1 MCCVTMIEI
10 VELEKAL
17 DGVPVLRGVNL
28 RVPTGMTTAIIGSS
42 GAGKTVLLK
51 HLIGLLKP
59 DAGKIYIDGVDTA
72 TLSDRE
78 WKELR
83 KEKFGM
89 LFQEGA
95 LFDSMNVYQNV
106 SFFLVEHTSLS
117 PEQIDRVV
125 QEKLALVGLRGVD
138 DKMPSELSGGM
149 KRRVALARAIVADP
163 KIVLF
168 DEPTVGLDPI
178 ICSSI
183 LRLIKE
189 TQQRLGITF
198 VIVTHNILA
207 GFSVAQKI
215 AMLHNGK
222 IVATGTPEQMR
233 QSENPVVQ
241 EFLKGVQLSSV

>member
-1 MCCVTMIEI
+1 MIEI

>member
-1 MCCVTMIEI
+1 MIEI

-117 PEQIDRVV
+117 PD
-125 QEKLALVGLRGVD
+125 
-138 DKMPSELSGGM
+138 SGGM